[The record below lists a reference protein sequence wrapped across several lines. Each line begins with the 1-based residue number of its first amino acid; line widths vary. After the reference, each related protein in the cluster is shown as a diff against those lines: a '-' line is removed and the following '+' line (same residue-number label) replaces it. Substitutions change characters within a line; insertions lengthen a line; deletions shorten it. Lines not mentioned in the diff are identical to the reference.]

1 MDSPLSPFD
10 FFLGFFWK
18 PGDSFLILKMGGPYE
33 QNFTRFV
40 IVEEKQ
46 SIKYRMQTLT
56 DIQLSGSSERNGRSQ
71 V

>member
-1 MDSPLSPFD
+1 
-10 FFLGFFWK
+10 
-18 PGDSFLILKMGGPYE
+18 MGGPYE
-33 QNFTRFV
+33 QNVTRFV

-56 DIQLSGSSERNGRSQ
+56 DIQLSGSSERTGRSQ